1 MDQNRKQEIGEAA
14 AKILLDTKSVLFNAK
29 EPFVLTSGKLSPV
42 YIDCR
47 RLIAFVEER
56 SDLMDMA
63 AEILLGEIAEDIGF
77 AAGGETAGIPYAAFI
92 AERLHKPMLYIRK
105 KPKGFGRMAQIE
117 GSFHGEK
124 NPKVL
129 LIEDLQTDGGSKKVF
144 IDALRDAGA
153 EIKHA
158 FVVFHYG
165 IFEQSK
171 KNMDNLGITL
181 HELTN
186 WWHVLNVAKEQ
197 NYFDSET
204 LSEVESFLKA
214 PEIWQ
219 KMNEKKSG
227 STSSFAI

>member
-29 EPFVLTSGKLSPV
+29 EPFVLTSGKFSPV

-63 AEILLGEIAEDIGF
+63 AEILLSEIPEDIGY

-117 GSFHGEK
+117 GAFHDEK
-124 NPKVL
+124 KPKVL

-171 KNMDNLGITL
+171 KNMDDMGITL

-186 WWHVLNVAKEQ
+186 WWHVLNVAKAQ
-197 NYFDSET
+197 NYFDEET

-227 STSSFAI
+227 STSFAI

>member
-63 AEILLGEIAEDIGF
+63 AEILLGEIAEDIGY

-117 GSFHGEK
+117 GTFHDEK
-124 NPKVL
+124 KPKVL

-171 KNMDNLGITL
+171 KNMDDLGITL

-186 WWHVLNVAKEQ
+186 WWHVLNVAKAQ
-197 NYFDSET
+197 NYFDTET

-219 KMNEKKSG
+219 KMDEKKSG
-227 STSSFAI
+227 SSSFAI

>member
-63 AEILLGEIAEDIGF
+63 AEILLGEIAEDIGY

-117 GSFHGEK
+117 GTFHDEK
-124 NPKVL
+124 KPKVL

-171 KNMDNLGITL
+171 KNMDDLGITL

-186 WWHVLNVAKEQ
+186 WWHVLNVAKAQ
-197 NYFDSET
+197 NYFDTET

-227 STSSFAI
+227 SSSFAI

>member
-1 MDQNRKQEIGEAA
+1 
-14 AKILLDTKSVLFNAK
+14 LFNAK

-63 AEILLGEIAEDIGF
+63 AEILLGEIAEDIGY

-117 GSFHGEK
+117 GTFHGEK
-124 NPKVL
+124 KPKVL

-171 KNMDNLGITL
+171 KNMDDLGITL

-186 WWHVLNVAKEQ
+186 WWHVLNVAKAQ
-197 NYFDSET
+197 NYFDEET
-204 LSEVESFLKA
+204 LREVESFLKA